1 MNELRAEHEQQMYE
15 LNQGNNRKLE
25 ELQLKH
31 DADMKKMGQ
40 RLKEDLASRNEKIK
54 DMERQQQ
61 KDKVL
66 REKSESTLR

>member
-15 LNQGNNRKLE
+15 LNQGNNLKLE
-25 ELQLKH
+25 EHQLKH

>member
-1 MNELRAEHEQQMYE
+1 MYE
-15 LNQGNNRKLE
+15 LNQGNNLKLE

-54 DMERQQQ
+54 DMER
-61 KDKVL
+61 
-66 REKSESTLR
+66 

>member
-15 LNQGNNRKLE
+15 LNQANNLKLE

-54 DMERQQQ
+54 DMERQQ
-61 KDKVL
+61 
-66 REKSESTLR
+66 